1 MKTEELLPLIHPG
14 EILLEEFIRPMG
26 LTLAE
31 VSRATAIPAS
41 RLTEITKCRR
51 GISAET
57 ALRLAK
63 FFGTSAAFWL
73 GLQAEHDLEEAE
85 RQLGEKINN
94 EVAVLAS

>member
-1 MKTEELLPLIHPG
+1 MKQKDLLPMIHPG

-26 LTLAE
+26 LTLAS
-31 VSRATAIPAS
+31 VARATGIPAS

-63 FFGTSAAFWL
+63 FFGTSAGFWI
-73 GLQAEHDLEEAE
+73 GLQADHDLEAAE
-85 RQLGEKINN
+85 RSVGPKIER
-94 EVAVLAS
+94 EVIAHV